1 MVGWRGEIATR
12 VRGECRPDEPLAPRT
27 SIKVGGPADLLVRP
41 VDPPDLAALLRAVRE
56 LGLPLA
62 ILGGGANTLVADAG
76 VRGVV
81 VRLPTDFG
89 EERCTGEALL
99 LSGGAPVARLAARGH
114 ALGLVGAEFSAGI
127 PGTLGGATAMNAG
140 TRLGEMKQ
148 VLSRV
153 ELATA
158 DGDGFVEAAALR
170 LAYRHCELP
179 RGAVVTRVECRL
191 RPGDVAASRA
201 VMEADVA
208 HRRATQPLTQPSF
221 GSTFWNPPGR
231 FAGQLIE
238 AAGLKGHREGG
249 AMFSSLHANFIVNLG
264 TATARDVLAL
274 VGLARAR
281 VEERFGVRLETEVRP
296 LGQFEPGQFEPGQ
309 VRPLGQIEPGQVR
322 PLGQIEPGKV

>member
-1 MVGWRGEIATR
+1 MDGWRGEIARR
-12 VRGECRPDEPLAPRT
+12 VRGECRADEPLAPRT
-27 SIKVGGPADLLVRP
+27 SIRVGGAADLLVRP
-41 VDPPDLAALLRAVRE
+41 ADPADLAALLGAVRA

-62 ILGGGANTLVADAG
+62 VLGGGANTLVADAG

-89 EERCTGEALL
+89 EERCEGETLL
-99 LSGGAPVARLAARGH
+99 LSAGAPIARLAARGH

-158 DGDGFVEAAALR
+158 DGAGFVDATALR

-179 RGAVVTRVECRL
+179 AGALVTRVECRL
-191 RPGDVAASRA
+191 RPGEVASSRA
-201 VMEADVA
+201 AMEADVA
-208 HRRATQPLTQPSF
+208 HRRRTQPLSQPSF

-231 FAGQLIE
+231 FAGQLLE
-238 AAGLKGHREGG
+238 AVGLKGHREGG
-249 AMFSSLHANFIVNLG
+249 AMFSDLHANFVVNLG
-264 TATARDVLAL
+264 NATARDVLSL
-274 VGLARAR
+274 VRLGRAR

-296 LGQFEPGQFEPGQ
+296 LGAFAPDE
-309 VRPLGQIEPGQVR
+309 V
-322 PLGQIEPGKV
+322 

>member
-1 MVGWRGEIATR
+1 MTGWRGEIARR

-27 SIKVGGPADLLVRP
+27 SIRVGGPADLLVRP
-41 VDPPDLAALLRAVRE
+41 ADPADLAALLGAARQ
-56 LGLPLA
+56 LGLPVA

-76 VRGVV
+76 VRGLV

-89 EERCTGEALL
+89 EERASGERLL
-99 LSGGAPVARLAARGH
+99 LSAGAPIARLASRGH

-148 VLSRV
+148 VISRV

-158 DGDGFVEAAALR
+158 DGAGFVEAAALQ

-179 RGAVVTRVECRL
+179 PGAVVTRVECQL
-191 RPGDVAASRA
+191 HPGDVAASRA
-201 VMEADVA
+201 AMEADVA
-208 HRRATQPLTQPSF
+208 HRRRTQPLSQPSF

-238 AAGLKGHREGG
+238 AVGLKGHRIGG
-249 AMFSSLHANFIVNLG
+249 ATFSELHANFIVNLG
-264 TATARDVLAL
+264 QATALDVLAL
-274 VGLARAR
+274 VRLARAR
-281 VEERFGVRLETEVRP
+281 VEERFGIRLETEVRP
-296 LGQFEPGQFEPGQ
+296 LGQFAPGE
-309 VRPLGQIEPGQVR
+309 V
-322 PLGQIEPGKV
+322 